1 MSSGSLIFLLYSRWN
16 LYAQTASF
24 PTEGPTHFKNNLG
37 GNFLA
42 KRTLAQ
48 AVHRRFFPQ
57 TLVPEGLNLPPT
69 SFALIIGLLWYV
81 SPSADIPK
89 CRLSLTFWVVAVR

>member
-1 MSSGSLIFLLYSRWN
+1 MGKGQEETKSLPRRKLSEAMGLVP
-16 LYAQTASF
+16 

-48 AVHRRFFPQ
+48 AVHGRFFPQ
-57 TLVPEGLNLPPT
+57 TLVPEGLNLPPYL
-69 SFALIIGLLWYV
+69 FCFDYWA
-81 SPSADIPK
+81 
-89 CRLSLTFWVVAVR
+89 FMVRVTVR